1 MEGRGC
7 RRKVFSPKKKRDR
20 ASHYKVNNGWLEKLR
35 AAALVRV
42 TNSRK
47 FSKDKGCGGNLC
59 NGEVNVASGKGGTK
73 WFCWWPQR
81 TLISARGGRHGWP
94 LFFVLEAKIMPILES
109 GFLPIKVVAFF
120 VCVTSRPPSS
130 DFLLFHQNHRPPV
143 KRGAQFGLGK
153 SQPAFKQTQVTL
165 TSLGLLS
172 FPWDS
177 FCSTGS
183 DASTSI

>member
-59 NGEVNVASGKGGTK
+59 NGEVNVASGKGVPNG
-73 WFCWWPQR
+73 FVDGLRGPLSVHAAAVMDDLCFLCWR
-81 TLISARGGRHGWP
+81 R
-94 LFFVLEAKIMPILES
+94 K
-109 GFLPIKVVAFF
+109 
-120 VCVTSRPPSS
+120 
-130 DFLLFHQNHRPPV
+130 
-143 KRGAQFGLGK
+143 
-153 SQPAFKQTQVTL
+153 
-165 TSLGLLS
+165 
-172 FPWDS
+172 
-177 FCSTGS
+177 
-183 DASTSI
+183 